1 MSRPPGQAEDVR
13 AAMIRDIVYSLR
25 ALLTESDRIAHGFAM
40 EHRLSPSDFRALL
53 HVVASETDGT
63 PLAASDLR
71 SRLNVS
77 AGAITYIIDRLVK
90 AGLVR
95 RDADPS
101 DRRKVIL
108 RFSQQGFE
116 LCRSYF
122 EPIQTGYARALAEV
136 SEHDLTI
143 TEAVL
148 DALLVAMRSPTP
160 DTELI
165 ETFE

>member
-1 MSRPPGQAEDVR
+1 
-13 AAMIRDIVYSLR
+13 MIREIVRSLR

-53 HVVASETDGT
+53 HVVASETEGA

-90 AGLVR
+90 AGHVR

-108 RFSQQGFE
+108 RFSEQGFD

-122 EPIQTGYARALAEV
+122 EPIQTGYARALADV
-136 SEHDLTI
+136 SEPDLAA
-143 TEAVL
+143 TEVVL
-148 DALLVAMRSPTP
+148 DALLVAMRSPGP
-160 DTELI
+160 NADLVR
-165 ETFE
+165 TFE

>member
-1 MSRPPGQAEDVR
+1 MNRPPQPEDVR
-13 AAMIRDIVYSLR
+13 AAMVREIVRSLR

-53 HVVASETDGT
+53 HVVASETEGA

-90 AGLVR
+90 AGHVR

-108 RFSQQGFE
+108 RFSQQGFD

-122 EPIQTGYARALAEV
+122 EPIQTGYARALADV
-136 SEHDLTI
+136 SEPDLAA
-143 TEAVL
+143 TEVVL
-148 DALLVAMRSPTP
+148 DALLVAMRSPGP
-160 DTELI
+160 HADLVR
-165 ETFE
+165 TFE

>member
-1 MSRPPGQAEDVR
+1 VSRPGQAGDVR
-13 AAMIRDIVYSLR
+13 AAMIRDIVNSLR

-53 HVVASETDGT
+53 HVVASESDGS

-108 RFSQQGFE
+108 RFSEQGFD

-122 EPIQTGYARALAEV
+122 EPIQMGYARALAEV
-136 SEHDLTI
+136 SEHDLI
-143 TEAVL
+143 ATEGVL

>member
-1 MSRPPGQAEDVR
+1 MNRPPQPEDVR
-13 AAMIRDIVYSLR
+13 AAMIREIVRSLR
-25 ALLTESDRIAHGFAM
+25 ALLTESDRVAHGFAM
-40 EHRLSPSDFRALL
+40 QHRLSPSDFRALL
-53 HVVASETDGT
+53 HVVASETEGA

-90 AGLVR
+90 AGHVR

-108 RFSQQGFE
+108 RFSQQGFD

-122 EPIQTGYARALAEV
+122 EPIQTGYTHALARV
-136 SEHDLTI
+136 SEHDLAVA
-143 TEAVL
+143 EAVL
-148 DALLVAMRSPTP
+148 DALVVAMRSPTP

-165 ETFE
+165 ETVE

>member
-1 MSRPPGQAEDVR
+1 MSRPPQPEDVR
-13 AAMIRDIVYSLR
+13 AAMIRDIVYSVR

-53 HVVASETDGT
+53 HVVASETEGA

-77 AGAITYIIDRLVK
+77 AGAITYIIDRLGK

-108 RFSQQGFE
+108 RFSEQGFQ

-122 EPIQTGYARALAEV
+122 EPIQTDYARALAQV
-136 SEHDLTI
+136 SEHDLTV
-143 TEAVL
+143 TESVL

-165 ETFE
+165 ETLE

>member
-1 MSRPPGQAEDVR
+1 MNAPGQPDDVR
-13 AAMIRDIVYSLR
+13 GETIREIVYGLR
-25 ALLTESDRIAHGFAM
+25 ALLTESDRIAQGFAVA
-40 EHRLSPSDFRALL
+40 HRLSASDFRALL
-53 HVVASETDGT
+53 HVVVSETDGS

-71 SRLNVS
+71 ARLNVS
-77 AGAITYIIDRLVK
+77 AGAVTYIIDRLVK
-90 AGLVR
+90 AGHVR

-108 RFSQQGFE
+108 RFSQQGFD

-122 EPIQTGYARALAEV
+122 EPIQTGYARALADV
-136 SEHDLTI
+136 SNHDLAA

-148 DALLVAMRSPTP
+148 DALLVAMRSPAP
-160 DTELI
+160 EAELI